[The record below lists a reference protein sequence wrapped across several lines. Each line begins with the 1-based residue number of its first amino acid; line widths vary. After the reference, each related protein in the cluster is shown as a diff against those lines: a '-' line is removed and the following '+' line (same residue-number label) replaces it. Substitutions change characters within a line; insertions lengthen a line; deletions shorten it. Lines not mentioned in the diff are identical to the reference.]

1 MQIIVTI
8 ITGTVTLNIIVNN
21 VWSIIA
27 VWKSVTGIKYAD
39 TVGLK
44 GVLVMCINV
53 GVGS

>member
-1 MQIIVTI
+1 MQTIVTI
-8 ITGTVTLNIIVNN
+8 ITGIVTVNITVNN
-21 VWSIIA
+21 ACSITV

-44 GVLVMCINV
+44 DVLVTCINV